1 MDAASTQIESLR
13 AALAAAETRAAEAE
27 AKAADAEA
35 DAASARSRL
44 SDRDA
49 EILYLR
55 VLIDKLRRD
64 LHGVRS
70 ERKARLLEQSQ
81 MQLADLFA
89 DAAEDEA
96 AAARAAAKA
105 NREPPKRRPRAPRKP
120 LPEHL
125 PRERVVVPGPT
136 ACSCCGSN
144 RLAKLGE
151 DVTKSL
157 ERVPATYKV
166 VETVREKFTCRDCS
180 GISQAPAPFF
190 PTPRGLLGPNLL
202 ATVIFDKFCLHQPIH
217 RQSERFACEGIDLP
231 DSTLGDQLGASVETL
246 RPLHDLLEKHVLA
259 AERLHADDTT
269 VPILA
274 KGKTTTGRIWTYV
287 RDDVPFGGEAAPAAL
302 FYASANRDGD
312 HPARHLVRWT
322 GILQADA
329 YAGYDALA
337 DGRRKPA
344 PVTNALCWAHSRR
357 KFFEL
362 ADIARRARSDVKA
375 AISPIALEAVKRID
389 AIFDIEREING
400 KPPDERLTVRRE
412 RIAPLV
418 EDLRTWMS
426 EERAKLSAKAP
437 VAKAMDYML
446 VRWDR
451 FTRFLDDGRICLTNN
466 AAERSLRGIALG
478 RKSWLFA
485 GSLRGAERA
494 AFFYALI
501 VTAKLNDIDPLAWL
515 ADVLARINDMP
526 QTRLHE
532 LLPWE
537 WKARRTSPA

>member
-1 MDAASTQIESLR
+1 MDAASTELESLR
-13 AALAAAETRAAEAE
+13 AALAAAEARAVEAEAE
-27 AKAADAEA
+27 AAC
-35 DAASARSRL
+35 ARARL
-44 SDRDA
+44 TDRDA

-55 VLIDKLRRD
+55 ILIEKLQRD
-64 LHGVRS
+64 LHGARS

-89 DAAEDEA
+89 DVAEDEA
-96 AAARAAAKA
+96 AAARAAEKA
-105 NREPPKRRPRAPRKP
+105 HSQTKREPRARRQSARKP
-120 LPEHL
+120 FPEHL
-125 PRERVVVPGPT
+125 PRERKVVPGPT
-136 ACSCCGSN
+136 ACTCCGSN

-151 DVTKSL
+151 DVTQTL

-180 GISQAPAPFF
+180 SISQSPAPFF

-202 ATVIFDKFCLHQPIH
+202 ATVIFDKYALHQPIH
-217 RQSERFACEGIDLP
+217 RQSARFACEGIDLS

-246 RPLHDLLEKHVLA
+246 RPLHDLFEQHVLG

-274 KGKTTTGRIWTYV
+274 KGKTATGRIWTYV
-287 RDDVPFGGEAAPAAL
+287 RDDAPFGGEAAPAAL

-312 HPARHLVRWT
+312 QPARHLATWT
-322 GILQADA
+322 GLLQADA

-337 DGRRKPA
+337 EGRRKPA

-400 KPPDERLTVRRE
+400 RPPDERLAVRRE
-412 RIAPLV
+412 RIAPLI
-418 EDLRTWMS
+418 EALHAWMS
-426 EERAKLSAKAP
+426 EERAKLSKKAP

-446 VRWDR
+446 VRWER
-451 FTRFLDDGRICLTNN
+451 FTHFLDDGRVCLTNN

-478 RKSWLFA
+478 RKAWLFA

-494 AFFYALI
+494 AFFYTLI

-515 ADVLARINDMP
+515 ADVLARINDLP
-526 QTRLHE
+526 QSRLHE
-532 LLPWE
+532 LLPWN
-537 WKARRTSPA
+537 WKASTASAA